1 MNSLIFTGAYIL
13 DLIFGDPEK
22 MPHPVRIMGWAI
34 EKAEGPLRKRFK
46 KKETIAGLIL
56 VFSLVAIVFLV
67 TLGICFFSFK
77 IHKFFGL
84 ALNIILGYTTI
95 SVKSLLDAA
104 AKVKKELLQKNLSR
118 ARIKLS
124 HIVARDTNNLSEKN
138 VIRAVVETVAEN
150 TTDGITAPLFYLAF
164 GGVPLAMAYKAINT
178 LDSMIGYQDKRYI
191 KFGRA
196 AAIVDEVV
204 NFIPSRISALGFV
217 ISSWFSGL
225 CVRKGFRFISRCA
238 LKVNT
243 LNSTITEGVV
253 ASILGVRLGGVNYY
267 KGKKIL
273 KPYLGEG
280 KRALEID
287 DINRASKLAF
297 LTSLI
302 FAVIVLLIK
311 IIW

>member
-1 MNSLIFTGAYIL
+1 VNSLIFVGAYIL

-22 MPHPVRIMGWAI
+22 LPHPVRAMGWAI
-34 EKAEGPLRKRFK
+34 EKGEGQLRKKFK
-46 KKETIAGLIL
+46 KKETIAGMIL
-56 VFSLVAIVFLV
+56 TVGLVVIVFLV
-67 TLGICFFSFK
+67 TLGICCLSFK

-84 ALNIILGYTTI
+84 AVNIILGYTTV

-104 AKVKKELLQKNLSR
+104 VKVKKELLQKNLGR

-124 HIVARDTNNLSEKN
+124 HVVARDTNNLSEED
-138 VIRAVVETVAEN
+138 VIRATVETVAEN
-150 TTDGITAPLFYLAF
+150 TTDGITAPLFYLAL
-164 GGVPLAMAYKAINT
+164 GGVPLAMAYKAVNT

-191 KFGRA
+191 KFGRV
-196 AAIVDEVV
+196 AAIVDEVA

-217 ISSWFSGL
+217 ISSWFSGSG
-225 CVRKGFRFISRCA
+225 VRGGFCFISRHA
-238 LKVNT
+238 LKLNT

-253 ASILGVRLGGVNYY
+253 ASILGVRLGGLNYY
-267 KGKKIL
+267 KGKEML
-273 KPYLGEG
+273 RPYFGEG

-287 DINRASKLAF
+287 DINRTSKLTF

-302 FAVIVLLIK
+302 FVVIVLLIK